1 MTEPLRAAIVTG
13 GSRGIGA
20 AVCRRLARDGFGV
33 VVNYAGS
40 KDDAEAVVAEI
51 TAAGGRARAVQGDV
65 SDPAAVRALFDA
77 AEAAFGDVGVLV
89 NNAGMMRLGP
99 LAEVDD
105 ATFDRHVAINLKGVF
120 NGLREGAH
128 RIADGG
134 RIVSMSTSVVGTSLP
149 TYGVYAATKAA
160 VEAMSRILA
169 KELGP
174 RGITVNVVAP
184 GPIATDLFL
193 EGKDQA
199 GIARIT
205 GTIPLGRLGR
215 PDDIAGTVSFLV
227 GPDGGWVNGQVVRAN
242 GGMV

>member
-1 MTEPLRAAIVTG
+1 
-13 GSRGIGA
+13 
-20 AVCRRLARDGFGV
+20 
-33 VVNYAGS
+33 
-40 KDDAEAVVAEI
+40 
-51 TAAGGRARAVQGDV
+51 
-65 SDPAAVRALFDA
+65 
-77 AEAAFGDVGVLV
+77 
-89 NNAGMMRLGP
+89 MRLGP

-120 NGLREGAH
+120 NGLREGAR

-149 TYGVYAATKAA
+149 TYGVYTATKAA

-199 GIARIT
+199 VIARIT
-205 GTIPLGRLGR
+205 GTIPLGRLGQ

>member
-1 MTEPLRAAIVTG
+1 MTEPLGAAIVTG

-65 SDPAAVRALFDA
+65 SDPAAVGALFDA
-77 AEAAFGDVGVLV
+77 AETAFGGAGVLV
-89 NNAGMMRLGP
+89 NNAGVMRLGP

-120 NGLREGAH
+120 NGLREGAR
-128 RIADGG
+128 RIADRG

-199 GIARIT
+199 VIARIT
-205 GTIPLGRLGR
+205 STIPLGRLGR

>member
-1 MTEPLRAAIVTG
+1 MTEPLGAAIVTG

-120 NGLREGAH
+120 NGLREGAR
-128 RIADGG
+128 RIADRG

-199 GIARIT
+199 VIARIT
-205 GTIPLGRLGR
+205 STIPLGRLGR

>member
-1 MTEPLRAAIVTG
+1 MTEPLGAAIVTG

-40 KDDAEAVVAEI
+40 KDDAAVVAEI
-51 TAAGGRARAVQGDV
+51 TAAGGRVRAVQGDV
-65 SDPAAVRALFDA
+65 SDPAAVGALFDA
-77 AEAAFGDVGVLV
+77 AEAAFGEVSVLV
-89 NNAGMMRLGP
+89 NNAGVMRLGP

-120 NGLREGAH
+120 NGLREGAR
-128 RIADGG
+128 RIADRG

-199 GIARIT
+199 VIARIT
-205 GTIPLGRLGR
+205 STIPLGRLGR